1 MSRVDRLLSDYAY
14 YHQTRGNVLCHAI
27 GIPLITYSIIALLL
41 LLPLKNSVT
50 ATEVLIGASFI
61 YYLTLDY
68 RLAIGMLL
76 LAGLFDVLARQIHQ
90 TPIALAALAAGWIFQ
105 AIGHTVYEKNSPA
118 FFRNLIHLLIGP
130 IFLLNELFHFR
141 SINLVSKTPIPP
153 RF

>member
-14 YHQTRGNVLCHAI
+14 YHQTRGNVFCHVI
-27 GIPLITYSIIALLL
+27 GVPLITYSIIALLL

-50 ATEVLIGASFI
+50 AAEILIGVTFL

-76 LAGLFDVLARQIHQ
+76 LAGLLDVLARQIHQ
-90 TPIALAALAAGWIFQ
+90 VPIALAALVIGWIFQ
-105 AIGHTVYEKNSPA
+105 AIGHAVYEKNSPA

-130 IFLLNELFHFR
+130 IFLLNEFFHFR
-141 SINLVSKTPIPP
+141 SISLAAKTPVPP